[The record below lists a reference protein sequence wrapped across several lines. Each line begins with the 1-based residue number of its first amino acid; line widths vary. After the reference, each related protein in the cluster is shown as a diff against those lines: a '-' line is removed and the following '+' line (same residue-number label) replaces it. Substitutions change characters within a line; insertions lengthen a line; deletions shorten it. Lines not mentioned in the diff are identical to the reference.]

1 MKPILIVDDERP
13 IAELIELTLQKM
25 GYACQLAFDGDT
37 AADLMEQNEYDLV
50 LLDIM
55 LPGPNGYELL
65 EYLRPTGTPVIFL
78 TAKGTVSDRVRGLR
92 LGADDYI
99 VKPFDPMEL
108 LARVESVLRR
118 AGRGDRVL
126 KAWDV
131 AVDPTTHTVTK
142 NGVPVSLTPREYDL
156 LMVLLHNRGVVF
168 YRDILYERVWG
179 TDSDLDTRTLD
190 VHISRLRKKLGWN
203 GHIRTVSK
211 VGYLLE
217 GEV

>member
-1 MKPILIVDDERP
+1 M
-13 IAELIELTLQKM
+13 TQ
-25 GYACQLAFDGDT
+25 
-37 AADLMEQNEYDLV
+37 
-50 LLDIM
+50 
-55 LPGPNGYELL
+55 
-65 EYLRPTGTPVIFL
+65 
-78 TAKGTVSDRVRGLR
+78 
-92 LGADDYI
+92 
-99 VKPFDPMEL
+99 
-108 LARVESVLRR
+108 
-118 AGRGDRVL
+118 
-126 KAWDV
+126 
-131 AVDPTTHTVTK
+131 

>member
-108 LARVESVLRR
+108 LARVESVLR
-118 AGRGDRVL
+118 VL

>member
-92 LGADDYI
+92 L
-99 VKPFDPMEL
+99 L
-108 LARVESVLRR
+108 
-118 AGRGDRVL
+118 
-126 KAWDV
+126 
-131 AVDPTTHTVTK
+131 
-142 NGVPVSLTPREYDL
+142 SL
-156 LMVLLHNRGVVF
+156 
-168 YRDILYERVWG
+168 I
-179 TDSDLDTRTLD
+179 
-190 VHISRLRKKLGWN
+190 HI
-203 GHIRTVSK
+203 
-211 VGYLLE
+211 
-217 GEV
+217 

>member
-108 LARVESVLRR
+108 LARVASVLRR

-131 AVDPTTHTVTK
+131 AVDPTTHTVTQ

>member
-1 MKPILIVDDERP
+1 
-13 IAELIELTLQKM
+13 
-25 GYACQLAFDGDT
+25 
-37 AADLMEQNEYDLV
+37 MEQNEYDLV

-131 AVDPTTHTVTK
+131 AVDPTTHTVTQ

>member
-203 GHIRTVSK
+203 GHSRTVSK

>member
-55 LPGPNGYELL
+55 LPEPNGYELL

-108 LARVESVLRR
+108 LVRVESVLRR

>member
-55 LPGPNGYELL
+55 LPEPNGYELL

>member
-131 AVDPTTHTVTK
+131 AVDPTTHTVTQ